1 MVPAAAPA
9 SLLRPRAI
17 AKGDTIVV
25 VTPSYTPRASYLERG
40 VKSLK
45 HAGFKVI
52 LDAEVSVSRRFQRS
66 EDERRAENLMGLWIN
81 PEVKAVVAATGGYG
95 AVRVIPHL
103 DASVFRNNPKSF
115 VGYSDITALHLWL
128 MRQAGIRVFHG
139 PTVDD
144 LIPSTRD
151 PSMASFVAAL
161 TQPRPAAKLGK
172 GIARTVRH
180 GKATGRL
187 TGGNLS
193 LVQQSVGTNY
203 EVDTTDAI
211 LFLEETKDPM
221 SVLDERLVHLR
232 AAGLLDKLKGI
243 VIGELPIDRSE
254 EDDFENFL
262 LDNFSDLDVPIIVDF
277 PAGHGAQN
285 LTLPFG
291 TQMELV
297 ADEKEGWLA
306 YAEDALES

>member
-1 MVPAAAPA
+1 
-9 SLLRPRAI
+9 
-17 AKGDTIVV
+17 
-25 VTPSYTPRASYLERG
+25 
-40 VKSLK
+40 
-45 HAGFKVI
+45 
-52 LDAEVSVSRRFQRS
+52 
-66 EDERRAENLMGLWIN
+66 
-81 PEVKAVVAATGGYG
+81 
-95 AVRVIPHL
+95 
-103 DASVFRNNPKSF
+103 

-128 MRQAGIRVFHG
+128 MRQAGVRVFHG

-161 TQPRPAAKLGK
+161 TQPRSAAKLGK
-172 GIARTVRH
+172 GIARTVRP

-193 LVQQSVGTNY
+193 LVQQSIGTDY
-203 EVDTTDAI
+203 EVDTTGAI

-221 SVLDERLVHLR
+221 SVLDERIVHLR
-232 AAGLLDKLKGI
+232 AAGLLEKLRGI

-262 LDNFSDLDVPIIVDF
+262 LDNFADLDVPIIVDF

-297 ADEKEGWLA
+297 AEEKEGWLA
-306 YAEDALES
+306 YAEDALDP

>member
-1 MVPAAAPA
+1 MVPAAAPQ
-9 SLLRPRAI
+9 SLLRPRVI
-17 AKGDTIVV
+17 TKGDTIVV
-25 VTPSYTPRASYLERG
+25 VTPSYTPRPSYLERG

-45 HAGFKVI
+45 HAGFKVV

-66 EDERRAENLMGLWIN
+66 EDERRAENLMGLWLN
-81 PEVKAVVAATGGYG
+81 PEFKAVVAATGGYG
-95 AVRVIPHL
+95 AVRVIPYL
-103 DASVFRNNPKSF
+103 DANIFRNNPKSF

-128 MRQAGIRVFHG
+128 MRHAGIRVFHG

-172 GIARTVRH
+172 GIARVVRQ

-193 LVQQSVGTNY
+193 LVQQSVGTHY
-203 EVDTTDAI
+203 EVDTNDAI

-221 SVLDERLVHLR
+221 SVLDERLVHMR
-232 AAGLLDKLKGI
+232 AAGLLKKVKGI

-262 LDNFSDLDVPIIVDF
+262 LDNFADLDVPILVDF

-291 TQMELV
+291 TQVDLV
-297 ADEKEGWLA
+297 AEEKEGWLA
-306 YAEDALES
+306 YAEDALDA